1 MFIYGTTMMHH
12 IGVVRFIE
20 TGRDDQQKRYYSIY
34 ISIYLYLICFSRC
47 IYLDLFLSIYLSMY
61 IYVSIYLYI
70 SGYLYRSSVL
80 MHNDPITLHVA
91 LDKNGEAEGTL
102 YIDDGQSFEY
112 REVSNYCMA
121 YFPRRYRYCTIVF
134 LKDVYKG
141 VHRM

>member
-12 IGVVRFIE
+12 IGVVWFIE
-20 TGRDDQQKRYYSIY
+20 TGKDDQQKLAVFFHLFINLSILSLSILSVSVY
-34 ISIYLYLICFSRC
+34 ESTSTSFCIYIYLYL
-47 IYLDLFLSIYLSMY
+47 
-61 IYVSIYLYI
+61 

-112 REVSNYCMA
+112 REVRNYCMC
-121 YFPRRYRYCTIVF
+121 YFPRTISVLYYCVF
-134 LKDVYKG
+134 EGCVLRCPQK
-141 VHRM
+141 